1 MAGAKST
8 KGTRFVAF
16 YPQPGLS
23 PKVEEQQFQPP
34 NEKHVWY
41 GKNNLFPEY
50 IRTRADN
57 CGPLERCMS
66 MLAQFIAGEGI
77 KFYTKAGEEVKEA
90 QAAFQSLLRN
100 TTEEE
105 FLWRT
110 GYDLAHGLGLAWIPR
125 RSASGDIVRLDH
137 LDVVGY
143 RSGPM
148 EDDTDADGL
157 PTKRVKTAYWS
168 SDWAAHQA
176 NKTDD
181 RFKPVM
187 MPVFQFGE
195 NAKMY
200 PASVLYDKI
209 YKPRQPYYSVP
220 WFLPAMPACET
231 WEQVDEYNRT
241 QLATGF
247 TPAIVAGFRME
258 GTESDMDRQLEK
270 LEQAYQGAQGSAM
283 FPFPMGPGEQEPF
296 FKELKRGNHAGEL
309 DEMRTGA
316 SDVICDVYG
325 VPTILFRDRSE
336 GLTSQADSVGQRL
349 QQFERTL
356 VRPMQK
362 LITRNLVKL
371 LNIPEVWEAKIEP
384 LQIFDPVQ
392 SEAVMLASTTV
403 DEARDQA
410 GKDAHEDPKVG
421 AMLLAQA
428 QKLPS
433 DPEMAAQLAM
443 EKAKAPVVAPGKPPA
458 K

>member
-1 MAGAKST
+1 MARAKAT

-16 YPQPGLS
+16 YPQPGLT

-34 NEKHVWY
+34 DEKHVWY

-77 KFYTKAGEEVKEA
+77 KFYTKSGEEVAEG
-90 QAAFQSLLRN
+90 QAAFQALLRN

-110 GYDLAHGLGLAWIPR
+110 AYDLAHGLGLAWIPR

-157 PTKRVKTAYWS
+157 PTKRVKAAYWS

-187 MPVFQFGE
+187 LPTFQFGDE
-195 NAKMY
+195 AKKY
-200 PASVLYDKI
+200 PASVLYDRI

-247 TPAIVAGFRME
+247 TPAVLFGLRFD
-258 GTESDMDRQLEK
+258 GTESDTDKQLEK
-270 LEQAYQGAQGSAM
+270 IEAAFQGSQGSAM
-283 FPFPMGPGEQEPF
+283 MPFPMGPSEQEPII
-296 FKELKRGNHAGEL
+296 KELKRGNHAGEL
-309 DEMRTGA
+309 DEMRTGSA
-316 SDVICDVYG
+316 DVICDVYG

-371 LNIPEVWEAKIEP
+371 LNNPDIWEAKIEP
-384 LQIFDPVQ
+384 LEIFDPIQ
-392 SEAVMLASTTV
+392 SEAVIIGSTTV
-403 DEARDQA
+403 DEARMAA
-410 GKDAHEDPKVG
+410 GKDPHEDKKIG
-421 AMLLAQA
+421 AMLIAQA
-428 QKLPS
+428 SKLAA
-433 DPEMAAQLAM
+433 DPETEAKLAM
-443 EKAKAPVVAPGKPPA
+443 EKAKAPTVAPGKPLA